1 MLPPPAGIGRISFEQ
16 VDTNGAGMLTA
27 DEILAQGG
35 RKDETAYQ
43 PDDPEMLCNGDGAVT
58 AGEFT
63 AAGASGACTALANRR
78 PSCGIVASRVSRS
91 ATGQ

>member
-35 RKDETAYQ
+35 ARMKQRINLMIQKCYA
-43 PDDPEMLCNGDGAVT
+43 NGDGAVT